1 VLLTEASRLDG
12 IELSLIRRM
21 TQEAPRGAVN
31 LALGELGFPLPDVL
45 RQKAIAL
52 LQEGTPVY
60 TPNAGLPELRRAIS
74 LLYPGSSPDNVCV
87 CNGAEEAI
95 FVALL
100 TLLEPGDRMA
110 VPDPDYSAYP
120 NIGRIMG
127 ADIVRLPYSA
137 DLQSVDLALWES
149 KLCEGVKALI
159 LSNPGNPAGHV
170 FSGAGILHLLDIC
183 VKHQLILIVD
193 EIYLGLYF
201 DAVPVSFWDAR
212 HASRLIIIGG
222 LSKSHCMS
230 GWRLGWGLFPQGI
243 ISAVVKARQY
253 VSTCS
258 NWLSQ
263 KLAEFALSPQGS
275 LAAAGVLDSL
285 KECRA
290 VVKERLSGSGIKFY
304 LPSATPYCLL
314 QVGGDDVAVARELAR
329 KGVVTVPGSAFGEM
343 GRSWLRLNY
352 AVPLDKLKQALEVI
366 LEELHFH

>member
-1 VLLTEASRLDG
+1 MTEASRLDG

-127 ADIVRLPYSA
+127 ADIVR
-137 DLQSVDLALWES
+137 
-149 KLCEGVKALI
+149 
-159 LSNPGNPAGHV
+159 
-170 FSGAGILHLLDIC
+170 
-183 VKHQLILIVD
+183 
-193 EIYLGLYF
+193 
-201 DAVPVSFWDAR
+201 
-212 HASRLIIIGG
+212 
-222 LSKSHCMS
+222 
-230 GWRLGWGLFPQGI
+230 
-243 ISAVVKARQY
+243 
-253 VSTCS
+253 
-258 NWLSQ
+258 
-263 KLAEFALSPQGS
+263 
-275 LAAAGVLDSL
+275 
-285 KECRA
+285 
-290 VVKERLSGSGIKFY
+290 
-304 LPSATPYCLL
+304 
-314 QVGGDDVAVARELAR
+314 
-329 KGVVTVPGSAFGEM
+329 
-343 GRSWLRLNY
+343 
-352 AVPLDKLKQALEVI
+352 
-366 LEELHFH
+366 